1 VRVQAYDDAGALVHD
16 LDLPVD
22 DYSFVTG
29 VREHEGRVWMGSLHR
44 PAIAFLT
51 L

>member
-16 LDLPVD
+16 LDLPAT

-29 VREHEGRVWMGSLHR
+29 VREQDGRVWMGSLEQ
-44 PAIAFLT
+44 PAIAFLD